1 MREFK
6 ILEKIMKKSIR
17 DTSSRPKKSPS
28 HQVAVGLLFGYLFLV
43 YW

>member
-17 DTSSRPKKSPS
+17 DTSSRQEEAHCIKCDE
-28 HQVAVGLLFGYLFLV
+28 LFLFFV
-43 YW
+43 G